1 MKYFLLFCFIITVTA
16 AAFPQDWETKFEKS
30 DSLETPRYKETMD
43 YFHQFAE
50 YTDCAKMFS
59 FGTSPQGRDL
69 NCLIISKG
77 KAFTPEEAKKTGKP
91 VILIINGIH
100 SGEIEGK
107 DACMLLL
114 REILITKEKQN
125 YLDDVILMVV
135 PIFSVD
141 AHERW
146 SRYNR
151 INQNGPEEMGWR
163 TTSQRLNLNRDWVK
177 GDAPEMQAMLKL
189 FSTWLPD
196 FFVDTHTTDGAD
208 YQYSLTYGMDTHN
221 NIYSELADLNKNK
234 FIPFLKNFAESRGFL
249 VAPYI
254 TFKTWQ
260 EGFESGLTEG
270 VATPRYSN
278 CYASAQNR
286 PGLLVETHM
295 LKPYKERVMATKAAL
310 EAVVEFCSAN
320 SSDLMKLNKR
330 SDDNMVKYYALE
342 KHFLPVAYDLSDK
355 TVIEKIKGKAYTKTH
370 SDISGATKITYYDRD
385 TILDVPVYRDA
396 FITDSVQAP
405 EYYLIPQEWELL
417 VDRLALHGVKYSRL
431 DKDEKAEVTRYRFT
445 NVKIDDHSTEG
456 RQRANF
462 DVESYKETVVV
473 PAGTYKV
480 ETAQRSVA
488 LILHMLEPKAGDS
501 FVKWG
506 FMNTIFETNEYFEN
520 YVMEKVSAEM
530 LKNDPSL
537 KKEFEDKLASDE
549 AFRNSPDARLNF
561 FYQRSPY
568 FDKQYRVYPV
578 MRVE

>member
-1 MKYFLLFCFIITVTA
+1 MKYLLLSCFTFLLTA
-16 AAFPQDWETKFEKS
+16 AVFPQNWQTKFEKS
-30 DSLETPRYKETMD
+30 DSLETPKYKETME
-43 YFHQFAE
+43 YFHQFTE
-50 YTDCAKMFS
+50 NSDYAKMFS
-59 FGTSPQGRDL
+59 FGLSPQGRDL
-69 NCLIISKG
+69 NCLIISKD

-114 REILITKEKQN
+114 RDILITKEKQN
-125 YLDDVILMVV
+125 YLDKVIIMVV

-146 SRYNR
+146 SKYNR

-163 TTSQRLNLNRDWVK
+163 TTSQGLNLNRDWVK
-177 GDAPEMQAMLKL
+177 ADAPEMQSMLKL

-208 YQYSLTYGMDTHN
+208 YQYSLTYGMDTRN
-221 NIYSELADLNKNK
+221 NIYSELADFNKNK
-234 FIPFLKNFAESRGFL
+234 FIPFLKSYAEKKGFL

-320 SSDLMKLNKR
+320 NNELLRLNKR
-330 SDDNMVKYYALE
+330 ADENMINEYAVQ
-342 KHFLPVAYDLSDK
+342 KHFLPVSYELTDK
-355 TVIEKIKGKAYTKTH
+355 TVLENIKGKAYTKTL
-370 SDISGATKITYYDRD
+370 SDISGGTKITYYNRD
-385 TILDVPVYRDA
+385 TTFDVPVYRDA
-396 FITDSVQAP
+396 YVTDSVQAP
-405 EYYLIPQEWELL
+405 AYYLIPQEWKLL
-417 VDRLALHGVKYSRL
+417 VDRLALHGIKYSRL
-431 DKDEKAEVTRYRFT
+431 DKDETHEVTRYRFL
-445 NVKIDDHSTEG
+445 NVKYDDHSTEG
-456 RQRANF
+456 RQRVSF
-462 DVESYKETVVV
+462 DVESYKETTLV
-473 PAGTYKV
+473 PAGTYKI

-506 FMNTIFETNEYFEN
+506 FMNTIFETKEYFEN
-520 YVMEKVSAEM
+520 YVMEKIAVDM
-530 LKNDPSL
+530 LKNNPAL
-537 KKEFEDKLASDE
+537 KTEFESKLASDE
-549 AFRNSPDARLNF
+549 AFKNNPDARLLF

-568 FDKQYRVYPV
+568 FDKQYRVYPI

>member
-1 MKYFLLFCFIITVTA
+1 MKYLLLSCFTFLLTA
-16 AAFPQDWETKFEKS
+16 AVFPQNWQTKFEKS
-30 DSLETPRYKETMD
+30 DSLETPKYKETME
-43 YFHQFAE
+43 YFHQFTE
-50 YTDCAKMFS
+50 NSDYAKMFS
-59 FGTSPQGRDL
+59 FGLSPQGRDL
-69 NCLIISKG
+69 NCLIISKD

-91 VILIINGIH
+91 VILILNGIH

-114 REILITKEKQN
+114 RDILITKEKQN
-125 YLDDVILMVV
+125 YLDKVIIMVV

-146 SRYNR
+146 SKYNR

-163 TTSQRLNLNRDWVK
+163 TTSQGLNLNRDWVK
-177 GDAPEMQAMLKL
+177 ADAPEMQSMLKL

-208 YQYSLTYGMDTHN
+208 YQYSLTYGMDTRN
-221 NIYSELADLNKNK
+221 NIYSELADFNKNK
-234 FIPFLKNFAESRGFL
+234 FIPFLKSYAEKKGFL

-320 SSDLMKLNKR
+320 NNELLRLNKR
-330 SDDNMVKYYALE
+330 ADENMINEYAVQ
-342 KHFLPVAYDLSDK
+342 KHFLPVSYELTDK
-355 TVIEKIKGKAYTKTH
+355 TVLENIKGKAYTKTL
-370 SDISGATKITYYDRD
+370 SDISGGTKITYYNRD
-385 TILDVPVYRDA
+385 TTFDVPVYRDA
-396 FITDSVQAP
+396 YVTDSVQAP
-405 EYYLIPQEWELL
+405 AYYLIPQEWKLL
-417 VDRLALHGVKYSRL
+417 VDRLALHGIKYSRL
-431 DKDEKAEVTRYRFT
+431 DKDETHEVTRYRFL
-445 NVKIDDHSTEG
+445 NVKYDDHSTEG
-456 RQRANF
+456 RQRVSF
-462 DVESYKETVVV
+462 DVESYKETTLV
-473 PAGTYKV
+473 PAGTYKI

-506 FMNTIFETNEYFEN
+506 FMNTIFETKEYFEN
-520 YVMEKVSAEM
+520 YVMEKIAAEM
-530 LKNDPSL
+530 LKNNPAL
-537 KKEFEDKLASDE
+537 KTEFESKLASDE
-549 AFRNSPDARLNF
+549 AFKNNPDARLLF

-568 FDKQYRVYPV
+568 FDKQYRVYPI